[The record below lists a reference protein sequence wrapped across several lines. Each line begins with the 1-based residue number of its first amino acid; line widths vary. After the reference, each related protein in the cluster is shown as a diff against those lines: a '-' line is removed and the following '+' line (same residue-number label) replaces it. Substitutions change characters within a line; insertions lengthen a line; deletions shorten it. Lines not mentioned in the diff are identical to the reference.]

1 MLPVNRTIIGAVFSF
16 IAFKIKAF
24 FDELRTPFEWPYHF
38 RSMDPISGV
47 DLRAHCQKHHHL
59 AMLALDKTEFHLLQI
74 YRAEGDSI
82 ATILK
87 DKTEG
92 YLDALINNAAVS
104 PKAEDGR
111 RMGSL
116 QTTYNTWLS
125 VFNVNFFS
133 IALLAQALRSE
144 LIAARGTVINITS
157 IAGSRVH
164 PFAGSAYAA
173 SKAALVA
180 LTRELAHD
188 FGNSGV
194 RVNAVAP
201 GEIETSILSPGTD
214 AIVQREIPLKRLG
227 QPSEVA
233 DLLFFLCSDQAA
245 YITGS
250 EIHINGGQHV

>member
-1 MLPVNRTIIGAVFSF
+1 MLGRRRTLLLTGASRGIGHAAVKKFS
-16 IAFKIKAF
+16 AEGWRVLTVSRHP
-24 FDELRTPFEWPYHF
+24 FDERCPWEGGAENHVQL
-38 RSMDPISGV
+38 DLQDISSV
-47 DLRAHCQKHHHL
+47 ED
-59 AMLALDKTEFHLLQI
+59 
-74 YRAEGDSI
+74 I

-104 PKAEDGR
+104 PKAEDGK

-201 GEIETSILSPGTD
+201 GVTLTEGN
-214 AIVQREIPLKRLG
+214 AGAREILDAMVARTPAGRLG
-227 QPSEVA
+227 TPEDIAAAVV
-233 DLLFFLCSDQAA
+233 FLASDDAA
-245 YITGS
+245 FVHGATLAVD
-250 EIHINGGQHV
+250 GGALNTYAG

>member
-1 MLPVNRTIIGAVFSF
+1 MLGRRRTLLLTGASRGIGHAAVKKFS
-16 IAFKIKAF
+16 AEGWRVLTVSRHP
-24 FDELRTPFEWPYHF
+24 FDERCPWEGGAANHVQL
-38 RSMDPISGV
+38 DLQDISSV
-47 DLRAHCQKHHHL
+47 ED
-59 AMLALDKTEFHLLQI
+59 
-74 YRAEGDSI
+74 I

-104 PKAEDGR
+104 PKAEDGK

-116 QTTYNTWLS
+116 QTAYSTWLS

-214 AIVQREIPLKRLG
+214 AIVRNEIPLKRLG
-227 QPSEVA
+227 QPHEVA

>member
-1 MLPVNRTIIGAVFSF
+1 MLGRRRTLLLTGASRGIGHATVKKFS
-16 IAFKIKAF
+16 AEGWRVLTVSRHP
-24 FDELRTPFEWPYHF
+24 FDERCPWEGGAENHVQLDLQDI
-38 RSMDPISGV
+38 RSVED
-47 DLRAHCQKHHHL
+47 
-59 AMLALDKTEFHLLQI
+59 
-74 YRAEGDSI
+74 I

-104 PKAEDGR
+104 PKAEDGK

-116 QTTYNTWLS
+116 QTTYNTWLG

-180 LTRELAHD
+180 LTLRQFRRARQRGRPGRNRD
-188 FGNSGV
+188 IDPVAGNGHHRAQRNSAETAGAAARGGGFAVFPVLGSGGLYYGV
-194 RVNAVAP
+194 
-201 GEIETSILSPGTD
+201 GDS
-214 AIVQREIPLKRLG
+214 
-227 QPSEVA
+227 
-233 DLLFFLCSDQAA
+233 
-245 YITGS
+245 Y
-250 EIHINGGQHV
+250 

>member
-1 MLPVNRTIIGAVFSF
+1 MLGRRRTLLLTGASRGIGHATVKKFS
-16 IAFKIKAF
+16 
-24 FDELRTPFEWPYHF
+24 
-38 RSMDPISGV
+38 
-47 DLRAHCQKHHHL
+47 
-59 AMLALDKTEFHLLQI
+59 
-74 YRAEGDSI
+74 AEGWRVLTVSRYPFDPRCPWEGGAANHVQLDLQDISSVEDI
-82 ATILK
+82 ASILK
-87 DKTEG
+87 DKTDG

-104 PKAEDGR
+104 PKLEGGK

-116 QTTYNTWLS
+116 ETNYKTWLS

-133 IALLAQALRSE
+133 IALLAQLLRSE

-157 IAGSRVH
+157 IAGSHVH

-201 GEIETSILSPGTD
+201 GEIETSILSPGTEI
-214 AIVQREIPLKRLG
+214 IVQQEIPLKRLG
-227 QPSEVA
+227 QPHEVA

>member
-1 MLPVNRTIIGAVFSF
+1 MLGRRRTLLLTGASRGIGHAAVKKFS
-16 IAFKIKAF
+16 AEGWRVLTVSRHP
-24 FDELRTPFEWPYHF
+24 FDERCPWEGGADNHVQL
-38 RSMDPISGV
+38 
-47 DLRAHCQKHHHL
+47 DLQ
-59 AMLALDKTEFHLLQI
+59 DIGSVE
-74 YRAEGDSI
+74 DI

-87 DKTEG
+87 DKTDG
-92 YLDALINNAAVS
+92 YLDALINNAAIS
-104 PKAEDGR
+104 PKAEGGK
-111 RMGSL
+111 RMDSL
-116 QTTYNTWLS
+116 HTRYQDWLA

-164 PFAGSAYAA
+164 PFAGSAYAS

-201 GEIETSILSPGTD
+201 GEIETSILSPGTED
-214 AIVQREIPLKRLG
+214 IVKNEIPLKRLG
-227 QPSEVA
+227 QPHEVA

>member
-1 MLPVNRTIIGAVFSF
+1 MLGRRRTLLLTGASRGIGHAAVKKFS
-16 IAFKIKAF
+16 AEGWRVLTVSRHP
-24 FDELRTPFEWPYHF
+24 FDERCPWEGGAANHVQL
-38 RSMDPISGV
+38 DLQDISSV
-47 DLRAHCQKHHHL
+47 ED
-59 AMLALDKTEFHLLQI
+59 
-74 YRAEGDSI
+74 I

-104 PKAEDGR
+104 PKAEDGK

-214 AIVQREIPLKRLG
+214 AIVRNEIPLKRLG
-227 QPSEVA
+227 QPHEVA

>member
-1 MLPVNRTIIGAVFSF
+1 MLGRRRTLLLTGASRGIGHAAVKKFS
-16 IAFKIKAF
+16 AEGWRVLTVSRHP
-24 FDELRTPFEWPYHF
+24 FDERCPWEGGAANHVQL
-38 RSMDPISGV
+38 DLQDISSV
-47 DLRAHCQKHHHL
+47 QD
-59 AMLALDKTEFHLLQI
+59 
-74 YRAEGDSI
+74 I

-104 PKAEDGR
+104 PKAEDGK
-111 RMGSL
+111 RMSSL
-116 QTTYNTWLS
+116 QTTYSTWLS

-214 AIVQREIPLKRLG
+214 AIVRNEIPLKRLG
-227 QPSEVA
+227 QPHEVA